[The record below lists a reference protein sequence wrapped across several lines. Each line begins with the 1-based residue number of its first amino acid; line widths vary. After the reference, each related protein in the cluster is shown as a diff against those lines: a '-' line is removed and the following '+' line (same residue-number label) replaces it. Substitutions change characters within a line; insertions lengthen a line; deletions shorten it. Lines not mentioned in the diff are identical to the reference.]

1 MANEK
6 LTVAEALHQAEMIDR
21 TLDAWEVTAPQG
33 VAALGG
39 RDALSLRCE
48 MTCIGPV
55 PQLLKA
61 EWERLSNEYEDR
73 RRYGEVDYDMP
84 KR

>member
-1 MANEK
+1 MANKK
-6 LTVAEALHQAEMIDR
+6 LTVAEALHRAEMIDR

-39 RDALSLRCE
+39 RDALSLCCE

-55 PQLLKA
+55 PQLSKA

>member
-1 MANEK
+1 MANKK
-6 LTVAEALHQAEMIDR
+6 LTVAEALHRAEMIDR

-39 RDALSLRCE
+39 RDALSPLCE

-55 PQLLKA
+55 PRLPQA